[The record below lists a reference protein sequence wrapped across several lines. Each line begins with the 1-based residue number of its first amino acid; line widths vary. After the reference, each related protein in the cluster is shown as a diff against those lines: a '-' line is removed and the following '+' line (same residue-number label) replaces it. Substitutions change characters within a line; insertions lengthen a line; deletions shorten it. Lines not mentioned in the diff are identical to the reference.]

1 MQNFKK
7 YSEDILKKLKENKNL
22 TLQGNWTIMEFFVNQ
37 SIQEEIS
44 GNIVIG
50 GPTLPLVVM
59 MNTDTGEVKYFSLKF
74 LIGDLIENN

>member
-7 YSEDILKKLKENKNL
+7 YSEAILKKLKENKNL